1 MFKEKK
7 IELSINPLLVP
18 ILISGI
24 VGQVNIFNVFGGSVW
39 KLSRVE
45 DLRHN
50 KSLHIFCRYEK
61 VSVERM
67 MSVDAC
73 THLETRLIIK
83 TTWKKEEKPQ
93 NIKTNNFLVSTCFS
107 TAPLLWNT
115 NIWHQQEDSKRQSWK
130 STCSELLFVPAST
143 SDGKTFI
150 CAIEQFTIHQLFST
164 FFTLICSV
172 FSTPPNCQMSLSCLR
187 CSPAR
192 RLPGIL
198 SNASNVSWCLFF
210 HVKQKNAVL
219 CSRQI
224 SPLDYE
230 V

>member
-1 MFKEKK
+1 MPAVTKLASLTEKKMKLQYMFKEKT

-83 TTWKKEEKPQ
+83 TT
-93 NIKTNNFLVSTCFS
+93 
-107 TAPLLWNT
+107 
-115 NIWHQQEDSKRQSWK
+115 
-130 STCSELLFVPAST
+130 
-143 SDGKTFI
+143 
-150 CAIEQFTIHQLFST
+150 
-164 FFTLICSV
+164 
-172 FSTPPNCQMSLSCLR
+172 
-187 CSPAR
+187 
-192 RLPGIL
+192 
-198 SNASNVSWCLFF
+198 
-210 HVKQKNAVL
+210 
-219 CSRQI
+219 
-224 SPLDYE
+224 
-230 V
+230 